1 MSKEQ
6 DVTYIGSLDTTDK
19 ITFSCI
25 IYEGSEKELLE
36 EINKGKNFIKFIG
49 SDEDLNESTIYIK
62 SDNIVSFDVC
72 EFENE
77 YLSSNIIRHDGRDAE
92 TEEKLIQDANGNQ
105 HKYRGGTLV
114 FSKNKDGE
122 VISEEVKVPHK
133 DISADDII
141 DEFNSLDLMEYNE
154 LSNEIND
161 SLCKNEKTIC
171 SIYGSIF
178 HKIIKKFNLNVKLN
192 DVIRN
197 VFQTILLF
205 SMIKKVSINMMEANN
220 EEVVTKDTDL
230 VIFFSAGMVLEALYH
245 ILYACEDKDEITD
258 ILLDSELFMQWIS
271 KNINDI

>member
-1 MSKEQ
+1 
-6 DVTYIGSLDTTDK
+6 
-19 ITFSCI
+19 
-25 IYEGSEKELLE
+25 
-36 EINKGKNFIKFIG
+36 
-49 SDEDLNESTIYIK
+49 
-62 SDNIVSFDVC
+62 
-72 EFENE
+72 
-77 YLSSNIIRHDGRDAE
+77 
-92 TEEKLIQDANGNQ
+92 
-105 HKYRGGTLV
+105 
-114 FSKNKDGE
+114 
-122 VISEEVKVPHK
+122 
-133 DISADDII
+133 
-141 DEFNSLDLMEYNE
+141 MEYNE

-205 SMIKKVSINMMEANN
+205 SMIKKVSISMMEANN